1 MSKSCSPKEKLD
13 VGYSLCGIQGKKY
26 FKQSLNRKRFSHL
39 LLRALSEVFESAYIS
54 MLYTPETV
62 VGVFR
67 DRDCGIFSRKDEEK
81 MTSISLT
88 NSAFFLVQLR
98 NIKNTSA
105 GIMFPSQLTIIAIV
119 LTSVSSFQKHLQTDP
134 RISHSYLIV
143 F

>member
-13 VGYSLCGIQGKKY
+13 VGFSLCGIQGEKY

-88 NSAFFLVQLR
+88 NSHCAFFLAQLR

-119 LTSVSSFQKHLQTDP
+119 LTSVSSFQKHL
-134 RISHSYLIV
+134 
-143 F
+143 